1 MKKWLWPFTIV
12 CFFAG
17 FFLSY
22 QWKIQTSNTQANPLS
37 ERNAQLITII
47 TNLEREINLLEE
59 QIAATRQE
67 LTDLQNTQTTWRL
80 SDLKAELK
88 KAQLTAGLLP
98 VKGKGIIITLDDNNE
113 GLKVNPSDDPN
124 KYLIH
129 YKSILNIVSELKVA
143 GAEAI
148 EVNGQR
154 LINTTEI
161 RCVGNV
167 ILVNT
172 TRLAPPFVIKA
183 IGSPKLLNAV
193 TGQRELAILRA
204 SQFPV
209 TVQEAEEII
218 IPAYKSDLQFNYT
231 KIVKE
236 EEE

>member
-1 MKKWLWPFTIV
+1 M
-12 CFFAG
+12 
-17 FFLSY
+17 
-22 QWKIQTSNTQANPLS
+22 
-37 ERNAQLITII
+37 
-47 TNLEREINLLEE
+47 
-59 QIAATRQE
+59 
-67 LTDLQNTQTTWRL
+67 
-80 SDLKAELK
+80 
-88 KAQLTAGLLP
+88 P

-129 YKSILNIVSELKVA
+129 YESILNIVSELKVA